1 MINILNI
8 DCDIVIER
16 NPADK
21 EIINQM
27 HYLFVLFPFYSWIP
41 SPNMLDLN
49 WLVKKRGW
57 KLPSQVSDTAAIKP
71 MSGDRGDK
79 AWSEN

>member
-1 MINILNI
+1 MIDTLNI

-49 WLVKKRGW
+49 WLVKKRG
-57 KLPSQVSDTAAIKP
+57 
-71 MSGDRGDK
+71 
-79 AWSEN
+79 